1 MKDDIEIDG
10 KIYRLVSSNNSTCE
24 GCAFEGKKTLSL
36 DKLRYDC
43 DILMTYKKL
52 PLCKAR
58 HVYKDVT
65 VLDIQII

>member
-1 MKDDIEIDG
+1 MKDDIEIND

-36 DKLRYDC
+36 DKSQYDC
-43 DILMTYKKL
+43 DILMSHKKL
-52 PLCKAR
+52 PFCMAR
-58 HVYKDVT
+58 HIYKDVT